1 MVVEGEAQ
9 LQQQP
14 ALDDAARELRVAR
27 VAADGAE
34 QDGVVLGELL
44 EGLVAENLAG
54 REVVRGTER
63 VVGLR
68 DRRLVAHGGAQDA
81 QRLGGDFGADAV
93 AGDDGE
99 VEGAGAGHGASIRQ
113 FSVNGQDPHSRAD
126 LPLSG

>member
-44 EGLVAENLAG
+44 ERARALRKSDAG
-54 REVVRGTER
+54 RSAR
-63 VVGLR
+63 
-68 DRRLVAHGGAQDA
+68 
-81 QRLGGDFGADAV
+81 
-93 AGDDGE
+93 
-99 VEGAGAGHGASIRQ
+99 
-113 FSVNGQDPHSRAD
+113 
-126 LPLSG
+126 